1 MPTKP
6 LATSSDALV
15 AREPPPPSR
24 DEGGHAIYTVEEGVE
39 ALGMGRFQYLVLA
52 MAGLCWTADAMEML
66 LISFI
71 KAPVQCA
78 FNLTDFEAALVT
90 TSVGVG
96 MLIGCLVW
104 GMIADARGRRFAF
117 ILASAMTLLFGV
129 LSAVAPSY
137 WSLML
142 ARGLV
147 GFGIGGVPIAFSLI
161 MEFLPA
167 KSRGIW
173 GMGLA
178 AFWSMGAIFEACVAM
193 LVMPTLGWRYLIAI
207 SSLPLF
213 VLLILSPILV
223 PESPRWLASRGRL
236 DEATTILHRA
246 ARINGSQ
253 LPPGRLVNEELTP
266 NEEEPEPLPNAAPS
280 SRKRFPHLR
289 ALVKPGVRK
298 ISAQL
303 WLMWFVSAFVYY
315 GAVFLQPDMLAAE
328 NLGKHCSYARTL
340 CNGQA
345 TSPTCSNVKI
355 CKWDAGNGKC
365 YPSGILRQRL
375 SANHTG
381 AAVSAALPN
390 PACAAGLTKSD
401 YVSALW
407 ATAGELPGTIS
418 TLVLVDVVGR
428 RPLLGYL
435 FGICAFSFFVLLPC
449 PGRWVE
455 TCAFFV
461 ARAASNGF
469 FQAVYL
475 FTNEIYPSSVRATGM
490 GTSSAVARLGLI
502 STPFVA
508 QFLDNVN
515 FALAIGIYAV
525 SCMLAV
531 ITAGLTPIE
540 TTRRPLLA
548 TTEELVTLL
557 RDKTPHPDDDQFY
570 PFSSDPNVHSVVRAL
585 RWPAKIDGRGK
596 RFTLS

>member
-6 LATSSDALV
+6 YATSSDALV
-15 AREPPPPSR
+15 ARDPPPPR
-24 DEGGHAIYTVEEGVE
+24 DADGEGIFTVEEGVE
-39 ALGMGRFQYLVLA
+39 SLGMGRFQYLVLA

-96 MLIGCLVW
+96 MLVGCLVW
-104 GMIADARGRRFAF
+104 GMFADAKGRRLAF
-117 ILASAMTLLFGV
+117 IIASGMTLVFGL
-129 LSAVAPSY
+129 LSAIAPSY
-137 WSLML
+137 WLLML
-142 ARGLV
+142 SRGLV

-161 MEFLPA
+161 MEFLPS

-178 AFWSMGAIFEACVAM
+178 AFWSLGAIFEACVAM

-207 SSLPLF
+207 SSLPLLI
-213 VLLILSPILV
+213 LLILSPILV

-246 ARINGSQ
+246 ARINRAT
-253 LPPGRLVNEELTP
+253 LPPGRLVNEQLAP
-266 NEEEPEPLPNAAPS
+266 LEEELEPLPNATP
-280 SRKRFPHLR
+280 SRKSRFSHLA
-289 ALVKPGVRK
+289 ALVKPGVWK

-340 CNGQA
+340 CKAQS
-345 TSPTCSNVKI
+345 TSPTCGDVKI
-355 CKWDAGNGKC
+355 CRWDGRSDTCFPA
-365 YPSGILRQRL
+365 GILRERL
-375 SANHTG
+375 SSNRTG
-381 AAVSAALPN
+381 AAVSTTLQN
-390 PACAAGLTKSD
+390 PACTAGLTKAD

-418 TLVLVDVVGR
+418 TLILVDVVGR

-435 FGICAFSFFVLLPC
+435 FGVCAFSFFVLLPC
-449 PGRWVE
+449 PGRMVE
-455 TCAFFV
+455 TAAFFV

-490 GTSSAVARLGLI
+490 GTSSAIARVGLI
-502 STPFVA
+502 TTPFVA

-515 FALAIGIYAV
+515 FALAIGIYAA
-525 SCMLAV
+525 SCIVAV
-531 ITAGLTPIE
+531 IAAGLTPIE

-548 TTEELVTLL
+548 TTDELVTLL
-557 RDKTPHPDDDQFY
+557 RDKTPHPDDDKFY
-570 PFSSDPNVHSVVRAL
+570 PFSSDPNVHGLIRAL